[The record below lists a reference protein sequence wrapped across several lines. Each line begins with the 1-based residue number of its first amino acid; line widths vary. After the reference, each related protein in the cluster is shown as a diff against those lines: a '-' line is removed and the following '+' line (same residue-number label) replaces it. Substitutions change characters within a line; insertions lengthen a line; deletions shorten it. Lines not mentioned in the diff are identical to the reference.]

1 MDLFLKVYGNMDIE
15 VLRLYAL
22 ELIEGTEKEG
32 IEKNPSR
39 LVLSGKAKTIGTV
52 Y

>member
-22 ELIEGTEKEG
+22 ELIKGTEKEG
-32 IEKNPSR
+32 IEKKNPSR
-39 LVLSGKAKTIGTV
+39 LVLTGKAKAIETV
-52 Y
+52 